1 MVVVVVVVV
10 VMEEEKETRDS
21 DTELRVGIIVARD
34 NRDLSK

>member
-1 MVVVVVVVV
+1 MV

-21 DTELRVGIIVARD
+21 DTELRVGIVVARD